1 VEDRKDRKDEARLL
15 KDLIALGNREK
26 QREEFAKSL
35 GLADAGEFAFY
46 GLLYPFREA
55 MFADSDEKQVAF
67 TKKVIQVIKNS
78 IVIDWTDKDDI
89 QKEIRRE
96 IKKLLRSNACPEDQI
111 EPLTR
116 EILSLARSR
125 LKDE

>member
-1 VEDRKDRKDEARLL
+1 M
-15 KDLIALGNREK
+15 KDLIELGNREK
-26 QREEFAKSL
+26 QRESFAKSL
-35 GLADAGEFAFY
+35 GLADAGEFSFY

-55 MFADSDEKQVAF
+55 MFTDSDEKQVAF
-67 TKKVIQVIKNS
+67 TKEVIKVVKNK
-78 IVIDWTDKDDI
+78 IVIDWTDREDI

-116 EILSLARSR
+116 EILSLARIQ
-125 LKDE
+125 LKD